1 MSRTESEA
9 KETGDLSKT
18 GQELDRLALPED
30 DLTEDKG
37 VDMQDDMGVTG
48 DGGVLDRTDVRGV
61 ALLEEEGV
69 EYDVI

>member
-1 MSRTESEA
+1 MSTTESKA

-18 GQELDRLALPED
+18 GQELDQLALLED

-37 VDMQDDMGVTG
+37 VDMQGDMGVTE
-48 DGGVLDRTDVRGV
+48 DGGVLDRTDVQRV
-61 ALLEEEGV
+61 ALLKVEGV